1 LGYHIKNN
9 GTELA
14 CDTNDRQER
23 CIVFWQGDTR
33 ERDHLKDLGINSIM
47 LKWIFKKCDGGCI
60 YWICLSEDRD
70 S

>member
-1 LGYHIKNN
+1 
-9 GTELA
+9 
-14 CDTNDRQER
+14 
-23 CIVFWQGDTR
+23 VFWQGDTR